1 VIHHFLPRAG
11 RRGQDIIAFLIFLVR
26 DDPHGDNRSQEGRMA
41 MDEDRDDKPGGAGI
55 HPRPDVPVPPVEPLA
70 LFEILA
76 RENADALTAFLRA
89 SLYDAAAVDDL
100 FQETLLIAWRKIGE
114 YDRTRPFG
122 AWLRGIARRLV
133 LAHAHQ
139 SAREIPVSS
148 ERVLDYLD
156 QRLEQVE
163 CQPGDTLDEKIA
175 ALRDCLARLE
185 PMYREPLDLHYDQR
199 RTTEWIAE
207 KLETTK
213 DAIQKRLQRARLQLA
228 DCLERR
234 AVLTPT
240 DG

>member
-1 VIHHFLPRAG
+1 
-11 RRGQDIIAFLIFLVR
+11 
-26 DDPHGDNRSQEGRMA
+26 MA
-41 MDEDRDDKPGGAGI
+41 MDGARNDRREAPADQPAPRGAGF
-55 HPRPDVPVPPVEPLA
+55 HPRPDASVEPLA

-76 RENADALTAFLRA
+76 RDNADGLTAFLRA
-89 SLYDAAAVDDL
+89 SLYDPAAVDDL

-133 LAHAHQ
+133 FAHARKA
-139 SAREIPVSS
+139 AREIPLSS

-156 QRLEQVE
+156 RRLAQVE
-163 CQPGDTLDEKIA
+163 RQPGDTLDEKLA
-175 ALRDCLARLE
+175 ALRDCLGRLE
-185 PMYREPLDLHYDQR
+185 PMYREPLDLHYARR
-199 RTTEWIAE
+199 RTTGWIAE
-207 KLETTK
+207 KLATTK
-213 DAIQKRLQRARLQLA
+213 DAVQKRLQRARLQLA